1 MISQKISVILAVL
14 AGCLSICILGTG
26 CSAEPE
32 TESIPEETAP
42 VIQTTAESEMT
53 TVPETTTEMTTT
65 TILETTTT
73 STTETT
79 TTTELPETTTET
91 TTTTIPETDPPTEA
105 PTIPPTD
112 PPTEAPTIPPT
123 DPPTEAPTIPPTDP
137 PVVEIQPDP
146 QPVHFILNTD
156 TNCVHINPNS
166 CNAAKKILPE
176 NYAEIDIWEEDI
188 PNYAY
193 VYWACGIC
201 TKSYSDQLP
210 KF

>member
-1 MISQKISVILAVL
+1 MISPKISMILAVL

-26 CSAEPE
+26 CSAELE

-42 VIQTTAESEMT
+42 VVQTTAESEMT

-123 DPPTEAPTIPPTDP
+123 DPPVIAE
-137 PVVEIQPDP
+137 QPDP

-156 TNCVHINPNS
+156 TNCVHINPG
-166 CNAAKKILPE
+166 CRAAEKILPE
-176 NYAEIDIWEEDI
+176 NYAEIDIWEEDL

-201 TKSYSDQLP
+201 TKSYTDQLP